1 MQPAP
6 RRRKQ
11 LVTKVVTVP
20 SNLERAC
27 KEFNAGLFYEA
38 HESIEELW
46 QMERGPIRDLYKGL
60 IQLAAAFVHLSRGK
74 YIGAERLLRTALGY
88 LGPYRAQGEMG
99 FDVEAICTDAEDVY
113 RRLIEAG
120 PDGVGRLDLA
130 VRPLYVFDA
139 ESLRKAAISAS
150 AWGFDD
156 RGNAVPMTITVAE

>member
-1 MQPAP
+1 MESTP

-27 KEFNAGLFYEA
+27 REFNSGLFYEA

-60 IQLAAAFVHLSRGK
+60 IQVAAAFVHLSRGK

-88 LGPYRAQGEMG
+88 LAPYREHGEMG
-99 FDVEAICTDAEDVY
+99 FNVDAICLEAEDVY
-113 RRLIEAG
+113 RRLVEVG
-120 PDGVGRLDLA
+120 PVGVAKLDLS
-130 VRPLYVFDA
+130 VQPTYIFDG
-139 ESLRKAAISAS
+139 ERMREAAMRRN
-150 AWGFDD
+150 AWGFDE
-156 RGNAVPMTITVAE
+156 RGNALPMTITVAE